1 MTGNATMTDN
11 EWADY
16 VAWSGLDEDRLAEIL
31 RDRDGD
37 RDRDRDGDRDRES
50 DRDPDA
56 GLRAGRGAGRGAA
69 TWLRRLS
76 SRCRTSTAPR
86 TRHRG
91 TGEQRDS

>member
-16 VAWSGLDEDRLAEIL
+16 VAWSGLDEDRLAGIL
-31 RDRDGD
+31 RDR
-37 RDRDRDGDRDRES
+37 DRDRES

-56 GLRAGRGAGRGAA
+56 GLGTGRGAGRGAA

>member
-31 RDRDGD
+31 RDRD
-37 RDRDRDGDRDRES
+37 RDRES

-56 GLRAGRGAGRGAA
+56 GLGTGRGACRGAT
-69 TWLRRLS
+69 TWLGRLS

>member
-31 RDRDGD
+31 
-37 RDRDRDGDRDRES
+37 RDRDGDRDRES